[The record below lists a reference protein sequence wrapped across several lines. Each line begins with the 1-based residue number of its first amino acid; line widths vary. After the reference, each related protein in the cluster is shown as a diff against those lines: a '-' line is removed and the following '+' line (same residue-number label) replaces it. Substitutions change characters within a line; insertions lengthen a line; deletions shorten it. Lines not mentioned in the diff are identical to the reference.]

1 MAEQFK
7 RDDLI
12 VNALYYDEKKQS
24 YFFTPDGIGCY
35 WLTAEEAVEEFPG
48 IDEAI
53 FIYDLED

>member
-1 MAEQFK
+1 MGEQYK
-7 RDDLI
+7 REDLI
-12 VNALYYDEKKQS
+12 VNTLYYDEKKKD

-35 WLTAEEAVEEFPG
+35 WLTSQEAAREFPD